1 MPVVS
6 SGYKDKGMKL
16 LLIYTGGTIGMV
28 QSGQGDLHPFDFD
41 QLLHLVPEIARFDA
55 QIETWQ
61 PWDPIDSS
69 DVQPEHWAQLAKGI
83 DARREAFDGFVVLH
97 GTDTMAYTASALSF
111 MLLNFGKPVVFTGSQ
126 LPVGV
131 LRSDARENL
140 ITALELAMAVD
151 AHGAPVIQEVA
162 IYFEYQLLRANR
174 VYKRSSQNF
183 DAFESPNYPPL
194 AEAGVSLHIKQDS
207 LWRPTGSYELKPVW
221 KASVGVLTLVPG
233 LSQKMAEA
241 VCLEAGCD
249 AVVLQTFGSG
259 NAPQWGWFP
268 ELIDA
273 GQQRGISFLNASQC
287 RFGGVRQP
295 AYATSRMLRHAG
307 VLSAGDMTL
316 EAVVTKSMWLLG
328 QGKVGKS
335 FEVAFAQNLAGERSL

>member
-1 MPVVS
+1 
-6 SGYKDKGMKL
+6 
-16 LLIYTGGTIGMV
+16 MV
-28 QSGQGDLHPFDFD
+28 QSEEGDLHPFDFD
-41 QLLHLVPEIARFDA
+41 QLLKLVPEVARLDA

-61 PWDPIDSS
+61 PWEPMDSS
-69 DVQPEHWAQLAKGI
+69 DMQPEHWALLAKGM
-83 DARREAFDGFVVLH
+83 DARRKDYDGFVVLH

-126 LPVGV
+126 LPVGI

-140 ITALELAMAVD
+140 ITALELAMATD
-151 AHGAPVIQEVA
+151 AAGAPMLQEVA

-174 VYKRSSQNF
+174 AYKRSSQNF
-183 DAFESPNYPPL
+183 NAFESPNYPPL
-194 AEAGVSLHIKQDS
+194 AEAGVSLHIKQDT
-207 LWRPTGSYELKPVW
+207 LWRPTGTYQVHPVW
-221 KASVGVLTLVPG
+221 KASVGVLILVPG

-241 VCLEAGCD
+241 ICLNTGCD
-249 AVVLQTFGSG
+249 VVVLHTFGSG
-259 NAPQWGWFP
+259 NAPNWEWLP

-287 RFGGVRQP
+287 RLGGVRQP
-295 AYATSRMLRHAG
+295 AYAASRMLRHAG

-328 QGKVGKS
+328 QGKVGKA
-335 FEVAFAQNLAGERSL
+335 FETAFAQNLAGERSL